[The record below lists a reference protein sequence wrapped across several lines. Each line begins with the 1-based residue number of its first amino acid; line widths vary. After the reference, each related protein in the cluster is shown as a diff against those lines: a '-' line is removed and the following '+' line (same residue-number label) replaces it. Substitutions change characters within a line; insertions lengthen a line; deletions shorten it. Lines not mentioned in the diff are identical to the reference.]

1 MLGLPN
7 EILAHDTLEHK
18 VISDVEFS
26 VANTKQITNFAFA
39 DLAVT

>member
-7 EILAHDTLEHK
+7 EFLANDTLEHK
-18 VISDVEFS
+18 MISDVEFS
-26 VANTKQITNFAFA
+26 VIDSEQKADLAFA